1 LSHGISRA
9 PWCGLTIDRSAD
21 LSLLIDHAVQEY
33 VPKEAWD
40 VGLRMMRS
48 EVCVKQEEKGTVSEE
63 CTYEDTKMPDA
74 TEKVEEVRRYGT
86 D

>member
-1 LSHGISRA
+1 
-9 PWCGLTIDRSAD
+9 
-21 LSLLIDHAVQEY
+21 
-33 VPKEAWD
+33 
-40 VGLRMMRS
+40 MMRS